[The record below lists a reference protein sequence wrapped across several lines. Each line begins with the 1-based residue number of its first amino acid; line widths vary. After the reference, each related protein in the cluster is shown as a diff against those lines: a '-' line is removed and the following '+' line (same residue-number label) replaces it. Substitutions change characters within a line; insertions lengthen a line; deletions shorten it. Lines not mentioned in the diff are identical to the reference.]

1 MGKKTLPDPL
11 PLAGHEGK
19 QILLFIEIMRK
30 YLEMEG
36 CRRGNRYES
45 LDRIIERA
53 EMTCLVRSVLVG
65 IVFLAVCLFGG
76 CITAPQQAPTVPLS
90 EEEIEFL
97 KKLDD
102 PESGTV
108 IVDTPVLFFRLNNL
122 IREWQ
127 NASVNKDSW
136 KQLKIQSNLGSIL
149 TRYVY
154 LNFDK
159 ITHELENGPQP
170 NRVTAAAALGF
181 CRIPDSDD
189 FPQRYPE
196 AIQALLRALE
206 SGDDAITQNALLG
219 LTILGEPDTPL
230 ELILPLMTRHHDPEV
245 RSNAALCISVVVKQD
260 EADQVM
266 PYVLPALRD
275 DDPKVRNHAILII
288 RIIRVNAA
296 RTLGD
301 LGDIEACGPLIMNL
315 EHPKESVKHYCLEAL
330 QKLSGE
336 NYGMDQERWQDWWT
350 EYRDKSRRD

>member
-1 MGKKTLPDPL
+1 MTHPVR
-11 PLAGHEGK
+11 LALTGM
-19 QILLFIEIMRK
+19 L
-30 YLEMEG
+30 
-36 CRRGNRYES
+36 
-45 LDRIIERA
+45 
-53 EMTCLVRSVLVG
+53 
-65 IVFLAVCLFGG
+65 CLFAGLAMG
-76 CITAPQQAPTVPLS
+76 CTSTPIEEPTVPLS
-90 EEEIEFL
+90 ETEVEFL

-102 PESGTV
+102 PDKSSV
-108 IVDTPVLFFRLNNL
+108 IVESSVLFFRLNNL

-159 ITHELENGPQP
+159 IVQELEQGSQP

-181 CRIPDSDD
+181 SRIPENDT

-196 AIQALLRALE
+196 AIQALLRALD

-219 LTILGEPDTPL
+219 LTILGESDMPL
-230 ELILPLMTRHHDPEV
+230 ELILPLMTRHHNPEV
-245 RSNAALCISVVVKQD
+245 RSNAALCISVVVRSEQG
-260 EADQVM
+260 DQVM

-288 RIIRVNAA
+288 RKLKDRSAINPLIELLNDRYEIIRVNAA

-301 LGDIEACGPLIMNL
+301 LGDIEACGALISNL
-315 EHPKESVKHYCLEAL
+315 EHPKDSVKHYCLEAL
-330 QKLSGE
+330 QKLSGK

-350 EYRDKSRRD
+350 EYRDKMRRN